1 MIRWRFL
8 LTRVIV
14 VVAIVMILVWG
25 LGPMVGYVTVRGL
38 ETTTGAKAEIA
49 STHVGLFPPVI
60 RFRDVRIADPRD
72 DKEYRDAMTADL
84 IELAVDGDELL
95 RRRWVVRQGRIT
107 GLQIGT
113 QRSTSGHL
121 VDEIA
126 DTSSSS
132 DISMLDRLIGSATD
146 QITMQAEQ
154 FGNDL
159 ETLRRSQE
167 IRDRWQQ
174 DYETL
179 VYQARNL
186 EKQIRDIRDT
196 ARGIENPLRDWP
208 ELQQTLARANEVRE
222 KLIAVRAK
230 MDAMPD
236 AMRDDLKALQAAK
249 DADLAKVDALVPGD
263 LSESKN
269 FGVDL
274 VSQSVQRMIQDVR
287 RYVESGR
294 TLAGYTVVAPDSD
307 RIRGEDFDFW
317 GQKSPELLIRQCEVT
332 GVLRANGKTYTLAG
346 VVDNMTPEPELL
358 EQPTHARLQLE
369 GPETL
374 QVDYVRDRRDGV
386 ASDHITLH
394 WPAMQASPMRLGE
407 SKQDKMAV
415 AIAGGQREVWVQMS
429 SQGDRLQ
436 GRMVSQQV
444 GVQMRLDTPS
454 EFAATPAAQT
464 LNQSLAG
471 VDRIDIDAKFE
482 GRWNDLDLN
491 LDTNLD
497 EVFRTAAEGAIA
509 KQLEVSRQQLTAKVD
524 RLHRE
529 QLLKLKEFM
538 ATQQNEANALL
549 AKADQSIEEMSQR
562 VYREVGDADKYLGRL
577 RSAFGSS
584 LK

>member
-14 VVAIVMILVWG
+14 VVAIIMIMIWG

-38 ETTTGAKAEIA
+38 QAATGAKAEVA

-60 RFRDVRIADPRD
+60 RYRDVRIADPRD

-95 RRRWVVRQGRIT
+95 RRRWVIRQARIA
-107 GLQIGT
+107 GLQVGT

-121 VDEIA
+121 EDQIVEPA
-126 DTSSSS
+126 SSN
-132 DISMLDRLIGSATD
+132 DLSMLDRLIGSATD
-146 QITMQAEQ
+146 QITSQAES

-159 ETLRRSQE
+159 ETIRRSQE
-167 IRDRWQQ
+167 IRDRWQR

-179 VYQARNL
+179 VYQARDL

-196 ARGIENPLRDWP
+196 ASGIENPLRDWP

-222 KLIAVRAK
+222 KLLAVRAK
-230 MDAMPD
+230 MEAMPD
-236 AMRDDLKALQAAK
+236 AMRVDLKALQAAK

-287 RYVESGR
+287 QYVESGR
-294 TLAGYTVVAPDSD
+294 TLAGYTVVAPESD

-317 GQKSPELLIRQCEVT
+317 GQKSPEFLIRQCEVT

-346 VVDNMTPEPELL
+346 VVDNLTPEPELL
-358 EQPTHARLQLE
+358 ENPTHARLQLE

-394 WPAMQASPMRLGE
+394 WPAMQASPIRLGE
-407 SKQDKMAV
+407 SNPGKMAV
-415 AIAGGQREVWVQMS
+415 AIAGGQREVWVQLS

-444 GVQMRLDTPS
+444 GVQMRLDTP
-454 EFAATPAAQT
+454 AAFPTSTAAQT
-464 LNQSLAG
+464 LNQSLAA

-549 AKADQSIEEMSQR
+549 AKADQSIEEMSRR
-562 VYREVGDADKYLGRL
+562 VYQEVGDADKYLGRL

>member
-1 MIRWRFL
+1 
-8 LTRVIV
+8 
-14 VVAIVMILVWG
+14 
-25 LGPMVGYVTVRGL
+25 
-38 ETTTGAKAEIA
+38 
-49 STHVGLFPPVI
+49 
-60 RFRDVRIADPRD
+60 
-72 DKEYRDAMTADL
+72 MT
-84 IELAVDGDELL
+84 
-95 RRRWVVRQGRIT
+95 WK
-107 GLQIGT
+107 
-113 QRSTSGHL
+113 
-121 VDEIA
+121 
-126 DTSSSS
+126 
-132 DISMLDRLIGSATD
+132 
-146 QITMQAEQ
+146 
-154 FGNDL
+154 
-159 ETLRRSQE
+159 TLRRSQE

-208 ELQQTLARANEVRE
+208 ELQQTLTRANEVRE

-307 RIRGEDFDFW
+307 RIRGEDIDFW
-317 GQKSPELLIRQCEVT
+317 GQKSPEVLIRQCEVT

-454 EFAATPAAQT
+454 EFAATAAAQT

-471 VDRIDIDAKFE
+471 VDRIDIDVKFE

-497 EVFRTAAEGAIA
+497 EVFRSAAEGAIA

-538 ATQQNEANALL
+538 ADT
-549 AKADQSIEEMSQR
+549 AK
-562 VYREVGDADKYLGRL
+562 
-577 RSAFGSS
+577 
-584 LK
+584 